1 MSAYIK
7 LLQQCVPADPPNQLP
22 LTQQFLEWYRALPE
36 IARIRPFAMVEFE
49 RALGTQGKY
58 ISPVL
63 LALGWRRKRQW
74 SSVGQYHRYWVPPA
88 PMLAGRGTEG
98 GLD

>member
-1 MSAYIK
+1 MSAYVK
-7 LLQQCVPADPPNQLP
+7 LMQQRVPADQPREVSLR
-22 LTQQFLEWYRALPE
+22 QQFLEWHGALPE

-63 LALGWRRKRQW
+63 LALGWQRKRQW
-74 SSVGQYHRYWVPPA
+74 TSLGQYNRYWVPPSCY
-88 PMLAGRGTEG
+88 
-98 GLD
+98 

>member
-7 LLQQCVPADPPNQLP
+7 LLLQRHATAGSSAPSQLQQR
-22 LTQQFLEWYRALPE
+22 FMEWYIELPE
-36 IARIRPFAMVEFE
+36 VVRNRPYSMTELE

-63 LALGWRRKRQW
+63 LALGWQRRRRW
-74 SSVGQYHRYWVPPA
+74 SAQGHYHRYWVPP
-88 PMLAGRGTEG
+88 
-98 GLD
+98 GLC